1 MNVVERR
8 GDAGQPEVEH
18 PGRIADGVARFV
30 PPPVIRQRAPRQ
42 KPHRH
47 ERAAV
52 VIAMI
57 GDRHDRF
64 VLEGQHRVD
73 LAGKPLRRR
82 SILPHFAAWHLHDDR
97 DAGSRVPRPV
107 GHAHAARAQLRDESV
122 AAVNQSAKK
131 IRRLSDALGLRHHRL
146 ADRCG
151 AGECARVTPNR
162 TLFKQPKHLRNTGQ
176 VSRLGRVGQ
185 GRPSGTIARRI
196 PRRVSHDGLPAVG
209 WAHMRLRVLRAWMR
223 RDGRPGRVSDDYDRA
238 EGCRCPYPRGK
249 GMFNI
254 SGRVVKGPH
263 GASANSTRH
272 MNHQPAH
279 ASFANEQPFRPVIR
293 PAVPILTVLDDG
305 SIDDGEQIRIRKDC
319 FVIGRSSGDLT
330 IPNDATMS
338 SRHAEIRLTT
348 SRGQREWTLHN
359 LESVN
364 GTFVRVGAAALAYD
378 TIVLIGSRR
387 FRLEKPAATA
397 SELPGTDTLRIDQ
410 PADPGESWPTLAE
423 SSGRTNA
430 LRFPLHSP
438 KITIG
443 RIGSGC
449 DIQLDDPLVAAVH
462 AELVADSSGGWK
474 LIGKKS
480 RNGIWVKTAVTPLM
494 SCCFFQCGEQRF
506 KFVIP

>member
-1 MNVVERR
+1 
-8 GDAGQPEVEH
+8 
-18 PGRIADGVARFV
+18 
-30 PPPVIRQRAPRQ
+30 
-42 KPHRH
+42 
-47 ERAAV
+47 
-52 VIAMI
+52 
-57 GDRHDRF
+57 
-64 VLEGQHRVD
+64 
-73 LAGKPLRRR
+73 
-82 SILPHFAAWHLHDDR
+82 
-97 DAGSRVPRPV
+97 
-107 GHAHAARAQLRDESV
+107 
-122 AAVNQSAKK
+122 
-131 IRRLSDALGLRHHRL
+131 
-146 ADRCG
+146 
-151 AGECARVTPNR
+151 
-162 TLFKQPKHLRNTGQ
+162 
-176 VSRLGRVGQ
+176 
-185 GRPSGTIARRI
+185 
-196 PRRVSHDGLPAVG
+196 
-209 WAHMRLRVLRAWMR
+209 
-223 RDGRPGRVSDDYDRA
+223 
-238 EGCRCPYPRGK
+238 
-249 GMFNI
+249 MFNI

-449 DIQLDDPLVAAVH
+449 DIQLDDPLVATVH